1 MAACET
7 QPPKY
12 IHFRSSNGYIQLNL
26 GISSSQG
33 DRKTVRDIKSSTCW
47 KITEKK
53 KQIYAE
59 KVVAFDFSI
68 NTHHLQTSTLFWSNL
83 LLTIFFSFCVH

>member
-26 GISSSQG
+26 GFSSSQG

-53 KQIYAE
+53 KTNLCRE
-59 KVVAFDFSI
+59 SCCFW
-68 NTHHLQTSTLFWSNL
+68 LFY
-83 LLTIFFSFCVH
+83 